1 MCPLFYLLSEVA
13 EAHVQITVLTKPFF
27 PPLLILGGDSSGYRR
42 PLVTIGCDE
51 FGKCSGGKCTLM
63 SLSDLTG
70 ERARLASFSI
80 IV

>member
-1 MCPLFYLLSEVA
+1 MICCV
-13 EAHVQITVLTKPFF
+13 
-27 PPLLILGGDSSGYRR
+27 G
-42 PLVTIGCDE
+42 

-80 IV
+80 IFLTNNGSKNALCTCMVLDLLLMIVSTYKLR